1 MHNALIIGIGE
12 ILWDMLPQGRQLGG
26 APANFAY
33 HVSKLGMQGVVVSA
47 IGNDA
52 LGDEIM
58 SFLEDKNLDLHLMRV
73 ENPTGVVN
81 IELNNVGIPMY
92 NIVENVAWDSIPFTS
107 ELEVLAQ
114 NTKAVCFG
122 SLAQRNEVS
131 RNTIRRFIE
140 SLPQQCLKVFD
151 VNLRQQYYSRE
162 IIEWSM
168 THCDVL
174 KLNDE
179 EIVELKRIWAMEEI
193 TDASFCAELQRRY
206 DIKIIILTCGAAGS
220 YVYSKDGAVSFQ
232 ETPTVDVVDTVGA
245 GDSFT
250 AAFVVSLLK
259 GESIAVAH
267 SKATAVAAATC
278 THSGAMY

>member
-58 SFLEDKNLDLHLMRV
+58 SFLEDKYLDLHLMRV

-179 EIVELKRIWAMEEI
+179 EIVELKRIWVMKEI

-206 DIKIIILTCGAAGS
+206 DVKIIILTCGAVGS

-250 AAFVVSLLK
+250 AAFVVSLLN
-259 GESIAVAH
+259 GESIIEAH

>member
-58 SFLEDKNLDLHLMRV
+58 SFLEDKNLDLHFMRV

-81 IELNNVGIPMY
+81 IELNDVGIPMY

-267 SKATAVAAATC
+267 SKAIAVAAATC

>member
-12 ILWDMLPQGRQLGG
+12 ILWDMLPQGQQLGG

-81 IELNNVGIPMY
+81 IVLNNVGIPMY

-193 TDASFCAELQRRY
+193 TDASFCAVLQRRY
-206 DIKIIILTCGAAGS
+206 DIKIVILTCGAEGS
-220 YVYSKDGAVSFQ
+220 YVYSKDGAVSSQ

-250 AAFVVSLLK
+250 AAVVLSLIK
-259 GESIAVAH
+259 GESIAVVH

>member
-81 IELNNVGIPMY
+81 IELNDVGIPMY

-206 DIKIIILTCGAAGS
+206 DIKIIILTCGAVGS

-250 AAFVVSLLK
+250 AAFVVSLLN
-259 GESIAVAH
+259 GDTITEAH